1 MTCPNPEL
9 VEYLGEV
16 RAMERHFFSFT
27 IEPFRRIKNKEAD
40 KLVKAAAS
48 LSPPPA
54 DVFYEV

>member
-1 MTCPNPEL
+1 
-9 VEYLGEV
+9 
-16 RAMERHFFSFT
+16 MERHFFSFT